1 MKKILSLVLALC
13 MLLLLSSVAL
23 AEDTINLEFWI
34 RTAGDDY
41 TKEIAAF
48 EEANPGIKVN
58 QVQVAGNYDELVS
71 KYTTAIAAGNMPHL
85 GIVGQRHGI
94 PQIYDAGYIVP
105 VDEWMTAE
113 EQADILDGY
122 WVRYTY
128 NGVRTAV
135 PFGSSM
141 PVMHT
146 NATMLK
152 ELGLEVPTTFTEML
166 AAAAKAVKD
175 TDGDG
180 ATDIFGFNMAS
191 DVPWYIQPLVWSYG
205 GTIIDSE
212 GNVNMTSDEMVAVL
226 SAIAESVKNG
236 VMPANQH
243 GTGQE
248 DFTNGTLMFYFASCA
263 SKTSI
268 QNAVGDKFDYQ
279 ISFLPG
285 EKELNVCIGGNGL
298 AVFKSDEAH
307 EEAAAKFIKYMI
319 SNEGITSNLE
329 RGYMPFTTSQFE
341 GEVIQQHLQDPL
353 WKKALDQVQYI
364 KGQNVHPADS
374 VIWSEITTLL
384 SEIEADPDMDILAA
398 LKEIQAEVDEFM
410 MLY

>member
-191 DVPWYIQPLVWSYG
+191 DVPWYISFEVMAVS
-205 GTIIDSE
+205 
-212 GNVNMTSDEMVAVL
+212 NV
-226 SAIAESVKNG
+226 
-236 VMPANQH
+236 
-243 GTGQE
+243 
-248 DFTNGTLMFYFASCA
+248 
-263 SKTSI
+263 
-268 QNAVGDKFDYQ
+268 
-279 ISFLPG
+279 
-285 EKELNVCIGGNGL
+285 
-298 AVFKSDEAH
+298 
-307 EEAAAKFIKYMI
+307 
-319 SNEGITSNLE
+319 
-329 RGYMPFTTSQFE
+329 
-341 GEVIQQHLQDPL
+341 
-353 WKKALDQVQYI
+353 
-364 KGQNVHPADS
+364 
-374 VIWSEITTLL
+374 
-384 SEIEADPDMDILAA
+384 
-398 LKEIQAEVDEFM
+398 
-410 MLY
+410 